1 MELQEIGYLLGGSQV
16 ALVEKNLPADARD
29 IRNTGSIPGSGRY
42 PGGENRNLLQYS
54 CMENPMDRG
63 AWWTTVQFSSIQFS
77 HSVMSD
83 SL

>member
-1 MELQEIGYLLGGSQV
+1 MELQETGYLLGGSQV

-63 AWWTTVQFSSIQFS
+63 AWMTIVYVVAKS
-77 HSVMSD
+77 HSLLVTTE
-83 SL
+83 